1 MKLDDILNFLFRTRR
16 GLGVVAISTLGGALL
31 TGGCFLTDVMAC
43 ACDQTGCGVCA
54 GCLSDLDSCVN
65 ELCTCGEPD
74 CNGCTSCLF
83 GDGGTQQNGNCTTD
97 CGGLNRTCFTDC
109 GLSCGGD
116 CSEMTCNFINC
127 QSTCTEPA
135 KPRYDADLIWI
146 NSTAGD
152 KIGTS
157 TTSSYEEG
165 TKVTQIST
173 NNTGDYYEIEGFYT
187 SYENGEFS
195 DRIAGSDGKLTKD
208 IKAEDLPSTI
218 YVNCT
223 ELYFGESRQIQFRAV
238 TMQNGEAQ
246 ELNAEIDSMS
256 VMVGMPIGEV
266 PEFPTIEGYN
276 FAELRNRDGYTVTLQ
291 TGENFHLY
299 SYSFDPQDLLPE
311 LLVVYEPISLE
322 VSFKVDNMAYILS
335 DVSYNE
341 TFINLFTRFESE
353 YPDVLTGDGSRE
365 FVGWSYQKEIFD
377 PVSGQD
383 RVTSGVT
390 VYAIWSEYVTLTLH
404 YTQGPES
411 DVTSQQTYLSGT
423 SVTLGR
429 LEPVGRYTFEG
440 WYLDAGFMQP
450 FTDGSELYAQH
461 LYAKWSAADK
471 YMIYYYLDDSGIVYL
486 RDEYTYSSTSPHIL
500 QEITDPS
507 VIPVGY
513 EFAGW
518 CREKDLSDTPIER
531 LPAGVYG
538 DQYLYAKFEPRQ
550 YTIRLNPGAGT
561 LGNGNTAH
569 VTFGERYE
577 LPVPVRTGYDFA
589 GWFLTNGLQC
599 TDGEGISLNV
609 FDASLAEQAE
619 SDSLQMVA
627 RWEVAKCTL
636 IFYNW
641 DNSVFFRTEVE
652 YGTAPGHLAQLD
664 VPPERPG
671 YTFTGWSGTGVGDD
685 FDENE
690 IVTGD
695 VRYWAEFSPNVYT
708 ITLDANGGTFG
719 DGQSTKEVK
728 ITYGTAISLDVPTR
742 EGYTFLG
749 WYDAEGNEVTSFD
762 GVMTDEYAETGN
774 VTLYAKWFL

>member
-1 MKLDDILNFLFRTRR
+1 MKVKRLENIKKNVLCVFWTAVM
-16 GLGVVAISTLGGALL
+16 GVVAISTLGGALL

-83 GDGGTQQNGNCTTD
+83 GDGCTQQNGNCTTD

-173 NNTGDYYEIEGFYT
+173 NNSGDYYEIEGFYT

-195 DRIAGSDGKLTKD
+195 DRIADSDGKLIKD

-341 TFINLFTRFESE
+341 MFMNLFTRFESE
-353 YPDVLTGDGSRE
+353 YPDVLTGDSSRE
-365 FVGWSYQKEIFD
+365 FVGWSYKKEVYD

-486 RDEYTYSSTSPHIL
+486 RDEYTYSSTSPYIL

-550 YTIRLNPGAGT
+550 YTIRLNPGAGS
-561 LGNGNTAH
+561 LGNGNTAY

-577 LPVPVRTGYDFA
+577 LPVPVRYNYAFV
-589 GWFLTNGLQC
+589 GWYSLPG
-599 TDGEGISLNV
+599 GEGIRYTG
-609 FDASLAEQAE
+609 
-619 SDSLQMVA
+619 SDGKSY
-627 RWEVAKCTL
+627 E
-636 IFYNW
+636 NW
-641 DNSVFFRTEVE
+641 SEPADR
-652 YGTAPGHLAQLD
+652 
-664 VPPERPG
+664 
-671 YTFTGWSGTGVGDD
+671 
-685 FDENE
+685 
-690 IVTGD
+690 
-695 VRYWAEFSPNVYT
+695 
-708 ITLDANGGTFG
+708 
-719 DGQSTKEVK
+719 
-728 ITYGTAISLDVPTR
+728 
-742 EGYTFLG
+742 
-749 WYDAEGNEVTSFD
+749 
-762 GVMTDEYAETGN
+762 
-774 VTLYAKWFL
+774 TLYAHWTSTVGQVNLGQIELRSQEIYSQKSEPFSIGLDIEALRSAGYRYLNIGIAGLCSGYDYRMNERGRYFVLSDVLGGDLLVWSFKVKNFSGVDGQNIALDSLNANGQYQLQLVSDKSPAYDEKLTVSSLVITIKAVK